1 MFRPSSGAAR
11 NSDTAINDLTRP
23 AQPALQLTR
32 QAKLDLI
39 MPGFAGSR
47 TLTEG
52 RRSWQAPQSYS
63 LRTIRS
69 SPTW

>member
-11 NSDTAINDLTRP
+11 SSDTAINDLTRTAGP
-23 AQPALQLTR
+23 APDTAGQTR
-32 QAKLDLI
+32 LDHA
-39 MPGFAGSR
+39 GFAGSR
-47 TLTEG
+47 TLAEG